1 MSDSGMQLLPLP
13 VDASY
18 VELHC
23 LDGGSFI
30 AAASKVHAGAS
41 DDTFRM
47 YNWAFCIEDIQTGR
61 HVMWD
66 LGLSGVEH
74 VPLPLRKRSHNRKLY
89 ALGTEVYAITDGS
102 SGPEKTNI
110 HAHWDHC
117 RPIDTE
123 FPAACAFFG
132 PGTAEHCSPGHLAS
146 EDAKDT
152 VQWDGRYF
160 DSLRQTQNWKEFSGP
175 WVRFGA
181 FEKAMDFFGNGSFWI
196 IQAPGHMPGNLCAV
210 AHVRDN
216 QWVVL
221 GSDCCHS
228 RRIFDGLEQFA
239 VWENP
244 NGCSASLQADLPA
257 AKDTI
262 SRIRLMETELGCHV
276 AFAHDTEWM
285 KKGLNQTLMAM
296 LDSDMKRA
304 AKERLPFEAVV

>member
-1 MSDSGMQLLPLP
+1 MSDSGTELLPLP
-13 VDASY
+13 VDASC

-30 AAASKVHAGAS
+30 AAASKIHAGAS

-47 YNWAFCIEDIQTGR
+47 YNWAFCIKDIQTGR
-61 HVMWD
+61 QVMWD
-66 LGLSGVEH
+66 LGLSGRTENYTPWVQKYMLLQTEA
-74 VPLPLRKRSHNRKLY
+74 VGPRISICEQLAKRNVRGNEIDSVLF
-89 ALGTEVYAITDGS
+89 S
-102 SGPEKTNI
+102 

-146 EDAKDT
+146 EDAEET
-152 VQWDGRYF
+152 VEWDGRYF
-160 DSLRQTQNWKEFSGP
+160 DSMRKTQNWKEFSGP

-216 QWVVL
+216 Q
-221 GSDCCHS
+221 
-228 RRIFDGLEQFA
+228 RIFDGLEQFA
-239 VWENP
+239 VWETP
-244 NGCSASLQADLPA
+244 DGCSASLQADIPG

-262 SRIRLMETELGCHV
+262 RRIRLMEKELGCHV

-285 KKGLNQTLMAM
+285 KKGLNQTLMVM

-304 AKERLPFEAVV
+304 TKERLPFQDVV